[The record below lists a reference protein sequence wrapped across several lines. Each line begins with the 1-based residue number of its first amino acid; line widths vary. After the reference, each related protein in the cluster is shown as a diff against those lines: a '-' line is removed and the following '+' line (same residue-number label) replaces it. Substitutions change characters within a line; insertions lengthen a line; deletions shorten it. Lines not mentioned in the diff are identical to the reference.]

1 MAAARQ
7 VPAVNVCAFIMTHG
21 IVIPEKNQVYS
32 HLGLQPFPRTEYT
45 ITATPLPSNITLYA
59 PAILGYSYY
68 EDNQT
73 ENVVKQAV
81 RFLKRSDSSLDI
93 ASAFLL
99 YLKEYRNYKI
109 SRLNERCEVMAVPH
123 GHDRSDQLDKQE
135 ALTVRTQLEWRKHS
149 HFIKEKEYQI
159 YPDQDPNPSTKLP
172 SCIMIYCDNV
182 REMID
187 DIIETTFND
196 KTTSYASENGE
207 QIKYTVTYD
216 KNSSIFTIDFGDTDA
231 DHISFDDITFLI
243 KNLILSIGQPGIML
257 SDIKLSIFD
266 LTCDD
271 LLFQDIIDTGQTS
284 VLLSS
289 DNSPGDPTLVYGTI
303 QTDRA
308 SEMERETHKL
318 WPSTRKVTD
327 SYQTGISSVSSSPS
341 PSHSHSHSHSHSPSH
356 SQLAVRPSNIMIVHL
371 NGGVESFV
379 NFELLHACHQSSFPQ
394 PLSHSLSSTRA
405 FESPSLSV
413 ASSYYS
419 HSSSPGGP
427 AMLLG
432 SGSESESEHNGSYS
446 VPRPGGGSRHSH
458 RSRSRSRRRSTK
470 REVYRKNGRN
480 SIRRRRRTKARS
492 KTKGRNTK
500 RR

>member
-123 GHDRSDQLDKQE
+123 GHDRSDQLDKKE

-243 KNLILSIGQPGIML
+243 KNLILYIGQPGIML

-289 DNSPGDPTLVYGTI
+289 VNLPGDPTLVYGTI

-327 SYQTGISSVSSSPS
+327 SYQTGISSVSSSP
-341 PSHSHSHSHSHSPSH
+341 SHSHSHSPSH

-432 SGSESESEHNGSYS
+432 EDNGSYS
-446 VPRPGGGSRHSH
+446 VPRSGNGGGSRRIRH
-458 RSRSRSRRRSTK
+458 TK
-470 REVYRKNGRN
+470 KVYRKNGRN

>member
-123 GHDRSDQLDKQE
+123 GHDRSDQLDKKE

-243 KNLILSIGQPGIML
+243 KNLILYIGQPGIML

-289 DNSPGDPTLVYGTI
+289 VNLPGDPTLVYGTI

-327 SYQTGISSVSSSPS
+327 SYQTGISSGSSSP
-341 PSHSHSHSHSHSPSH
+341 SHSHSHSPSH

-432 SGSESESEHNGSYS
+432 EDNGSYS
-446 VPRPGGGSRHSH
+446 VPRSGNGGGSRRIRH
-458 RSRSRSRRRSTK
+458 TK
-470 REVYRKNGRN
+470 KVYRKNGRN
-480 SIRRRRRTKARS
+480 SIRRCRRTKARS

>member
-1 MAAARQ
+1 
-7 VPAVNVCAFIMTHG
+7 
-21 IVIPEKNQVYS
+21 
-32 HLGLQPFPRTEYT
+32 
-45 ITATPLPSNITLYA
+45 
-59 PAILGYSYY
+59 
-68 EDNQT
+68 
-73 ENVVKQAV
+73 
-81 RFLKRSDSSLDI
+81 
-93 ASAFLL
+93 
-99 YLKEYRNYKI
+99 
-109 SRLNERCEVMAVPH
+109 
-123 GHDRSDQLDKQE
+123 
-135 ALTVRTQLEWRKHS
+135 
-149 HFIKEKEYQI
+149 
-159 YPDQDPNPSTKLP
+159 
-172 SCIMIYCDNV
+172 
-182 REMID
+182 
-187 DIIETTFND
+187 
-196 KTTSYASENGE
+196 
-207 QIKYTVTYD
+207 
-216 KNSSIFTIDFGDTDA
+216 
-231 DHISFDDITFLI
+231 
-243 KNLILSIGQPGIML
+243 
-257 SDIKLSIFD
+257 

-289 DNSPGDPTLVYGTI
+289 VNLPGDPTLVYGTI

-327 SYQTGISSVSSSPS
+327 SYQTGISSVSSSP
-341 PSHSHSHSHSHSPSH
+341 SHSHSHSPSH

-432 SGSESESEHNGSYS
+432 EDNGSYS
-446 VPRPGGGSRHSH
+446 VPRSGNGGGSRRIRH
-458 RSRSRSRRRSTK
+458 TK
-470 REVYRKNGRN
+470 KVYRKNGRN